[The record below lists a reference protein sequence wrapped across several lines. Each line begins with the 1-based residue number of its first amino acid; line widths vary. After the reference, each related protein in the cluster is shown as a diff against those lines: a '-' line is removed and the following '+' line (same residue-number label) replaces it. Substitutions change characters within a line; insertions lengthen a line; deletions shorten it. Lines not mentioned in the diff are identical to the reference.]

1 MSSYINEGALSIGG
15 FMVLSEAVVQGK
27 PPEKAPKGIQVEH
40 YIICKKNMG
49 ACLWNTRSNRFISPM
64 LRTRDGAT
72 GYPIILDGIRR
83 IMTEQELFQ
92 LADAYNDEE

>member
-1 MSSYINEGALSIGG
+1 MMLSD
-15 FMVLSEAVVQGK
+15 AVVQGK
-27 PPEKAPKGIQVEH
+27 PPEKAPKGIRVEH

-83 IMTEQELFQ
+83 IMTEQELFH
-92 LADAYNDEE
+92 LADAYNDDES